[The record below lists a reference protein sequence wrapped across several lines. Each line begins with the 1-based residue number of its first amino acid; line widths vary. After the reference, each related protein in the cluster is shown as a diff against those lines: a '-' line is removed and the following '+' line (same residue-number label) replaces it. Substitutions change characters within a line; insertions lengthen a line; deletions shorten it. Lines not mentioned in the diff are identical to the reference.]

1 VPGAGY
7 RRLCS
12 SYTARN
18 FPFLYLFYSWS
29 AATVAAA
36 EYADR
41 KNDEEEEYV
50 ADSLLYD
57 RTHLPRTAPAPDCVT
72 RPAAAAGGA
81 VAAAGVAAAAAA
93 QP

>member
-1 VPGAGY
+1 MRCCV
-7 RRLCS
+7 
-12 SYTARN
+12 
-18 FPFLYLFYSWS
+18 
-29 AATVAAA
+29 

-72 RPAAAAGGA
+72 RPAAAQG
-81 VAAAGVAAAAAA
+81 AAGADAA
-93 QP
+93 QPYSPRS